1 VELADEIDL
10 IDTHMHFAL
19 DYGYNFDIVEALIN
33 RAKEHNVGFAINI
46 AEDSRL
52 FPGAVALAD
61 RFVEV
66 YTTLGLAPR
75 LANSWRQQDLE
86 LLRSY
91 LKRPKVVA
99 VGEMGLDYGSNPSS
113 KEKSSQLELLDC
125 QLDLA
130 VEHKLPIIITPPTPL
145 ADLLAVLRSKSLD
158 KLDGAICNFAGNEPT
173 IKELLEAGFYISYS
187 SLLINSPK
195 LQELARTVPLSNALL
210 GTGCPHLLPPASK
223 RLPYSEPASV
233 IHTAKFL
240 AKLMDLPLE
249 QVSQATTENAKRLFK
264 I

>member
-1 VELADEIDL
+1 MADETSL

-61 RFVEV
+61 RFIEV
-66 YTTLGLAPR
+66 YTTLGLAPT
-75 LANSWRQQDLE
+75 LANSWHQQDLE

-99 VGEMGLDYGSNPSS
+99 LGEVGLDYGSNPSS
-113 KEKSSQLELLDC
+113 KEKRSQLELLDC

-130 VEHKLPIIITPPTPL
+130 VEYKLPIIITRPTAL
-145 ADLLAVLRSKSLD
+145 ADLLVVLRSKDLD
-158 KLDGAICNFAGNEPT
+158 KLDGVVCDLAGDEPT
-173 IKELLEAGFYISYS
+173 IRELLEAGFYISYS
-187 SLLINSPK
+187 NLLINSSK
-195 LQELARTVPLSNALL
+195 IQELARTVPLSNALL
-210 GTGCPHLLPPASK
+210 GTGCPHLLPPVGK

-233 IHTAKFL
+233 VHTAKLL
-240 AKLMDLPLE
+240 AKLMDLPSE
-249 QVSQATTENAKRLFK
+249 QVCQTTTENAKRLFK